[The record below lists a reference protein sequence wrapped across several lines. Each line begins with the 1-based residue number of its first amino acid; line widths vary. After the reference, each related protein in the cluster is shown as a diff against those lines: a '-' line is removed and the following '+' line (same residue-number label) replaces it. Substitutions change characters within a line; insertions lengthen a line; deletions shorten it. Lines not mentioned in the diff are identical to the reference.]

1 MIIEFLVLIF
11 LLWIFMGG
19 WKRPQGGRVEQSPQ
33 NHIIPSTP
41 QTSPDPSDPKE
52 PSDADV
58 LSYLKSKLNTLCSNL
73 HLQPKYRLHVSH
85 DKSYTMGKED
95 IYIVLRDSN
104 GTLFD
109 INTLILVSIHEL
121 THVICPSNDNYNH
134 SDLFKK
140 MEDSILETA
149 HHLKI
154 CNKNKSVSESYPCM
168 R

>member
-19 WKRPQGGRVEQSPQ
+19 WKRPQKVQVEQSP
-33 NHIIPSTP
+33 ITP
-41 QTSPDPSDPKE
+41 PTPLSPKE
-52 PSDADV
+52 PSEADV

-73 HLQPKYRLHVSH
+73 HLQPKYQLHVSQ

-154 CNKNKSVSESYPCM
+154 CNKNKNVSESYPCM
-168 R
+168 K